1 MATSRRR
8 MLPVRAGN
16 PSDMDDDLAQ
26 TVEPHRTGGLPVG
39 GRQNRQ
45 RSAALDERERHLD
58 RRETLLA
65 RRERANDL
73 RDLAADRYGIDED
86 LYPAMDD

>member
-45 RSAALDERERHLD
+45 RSAALD
-58 RRETLLA
+58 
-65 RRERANDL
+65 
-73 RDLAADRYGIDED
+73 
-86 LYPAMDD
+86 